1 MYGSYVYYAD
11 KSGILQCVDVNS
23 LTPVWAANLGDD
35 VEATPA
41 LDMEDESTVA
51 LYTGNTI
58 LLKRKQGVVNLNR
71 INALTGEIEW
81 TYEVPDVKYQ
91 SGADIGLEASP
102 VVGQNGISDLVIF
115 TVTNGKE
122 GSRTIALDKKT
133 GALKWQADFTAEAYS
148 SPVAV
153 YNENGDAW
161 IAQALY
167 DGTVNLLNASNGQ
180 VLDTLTLP
188 DAQIKASPAVYNDLL
203 IIGTTGKK
211 NSAVYCIR
219 IN

>member
-1 MYGSYVYYAD
+1 
-11 KSGILQCVDVNS
+11 
-23 LTPVWAANLGDD
+23 
-35 VEATPA
+35 
-41 LDMEDESTVA
+41 MEDESTVA

-161 IAQALY
+161 IVQALY
-167 DGTVNLLNASNGQ
+167 DGTVNLLNASDGQ
-180 VLDTLTLP
+180 VLDTLTLT